1 MTELTGMTP
10 QELSD
15 WCKAQGMPA
24 FRGKQ
29 IFRWIHQGADFD
41 AMTNLPA
48 AMRAQLKEIAV
59 AQPVSIID
67 ERKSQIDDTVKFL
80 FGLKDGNCV
89 EGVLMHYHHGYTLC
103 ISTQVG
109 CRMGC
114 KFCASTLEG
123 CVRSLTA
130 GEMLGEV
137 LAANRYLDGKDRVHN
152 IVLMGSGEPLDNYDS
167 VCRFLRLLREED
179 GVNIGLRNVS
189 LSTCGLV
196 PKMYQFAEE
205 NLPVT
210 LSVSLHAPNDEIR
223 RQTMPVANAYPMDE
237 LLAACRNYIDKTGRR
252 VIFEYALVGGVNCEE
267 KHAIELASRLRG
279 MQCHVN
285 LIPLNAVEERHLK
298 GVNEQ
303 TVQRFLHKLEEL
315 HISATRRREMGDDIE
330 GACGQLRRKTLTTL
344 HGPAGRRSMSRKIRF
359 SKESQSS
366 LNDFFVHRSPEQPKS
381 KAEENLPAGILSA
394 FRTDVGKVRANNQD
408 APIVSEKLR
417 LYGVADGMGGHK
429 GGEVASTS
437 ARDDLLRELEGKT
450 PSVAALSGAIEEVNR
465 QIYHQQEH
473 DDALTGMGT
482 TLSVLWMSD
491 NFVYIG
497 HVGDSRVYLLRDG
510 EFKQMTLD
518 HSLVEQLVR
527 EGVLTEE
534 EAQNHPMRNIIT
546 RAIGTDESVE
556 VDVVVE
562 ERRKGDLWL
571 ACSDGLHGLVDDRQM
586 RDALRQYAPEKAAD
600 VLLKA
605 ALDAGGRDNVTLVI
619 VHDGEETA

>member
-152 IVLMGSGEPLDNYDS
+152 IVLMGSGEPLDNYDN
-167 VCRFLRLLREED
+167 VVKFLRILRME
-179 GVNIGLRNVS
+179 GGLCIGMRSVS

-196 PKMYQFAEE
+196 ENMRRFAQED
-205 NLPVT
+205 LPVT
-210 LSVSLHAPNDEIR
+210 LSLSLHAPNDEVR
-223 RQTMPVANAYPMDE
+223 KKLMPVARKYGMDDV
-237 LLAACRNYIDKTGRR
+237 LDACRYYIEKTGRR
-252 VIFEYALVGGVNCEE
+252 VIFEYALVHGVN
-267 KHAIELASRLRG
+267 ADPAQAVELAGRLRG

-285 LIPLNAVEERHLK
+285 LIPLNSVPERGLTGVTEREVDAFRHALEQK
-298 GVNEQ
+298 G
-303 TVQRFLHKLEEL
+303 
-315 HISATRRREMGDDIE
+315 ISVTRRREMGDDIE
-330 GACGQLRRKTLTTL
+330 GACGQLRR
-344 HGPAGRRSMSRKIRF
+344 RYI
-359 SKESQSS
+359 QDNN
-366 LNDFFVHRSPEQPKS
+366 LNT
-381 KAEENLPAGILSA
+381 EN
-394 FRTDVGKVRANNQD
+394 
-408 APIVSEKLR
+408 
-417 LYGVADGMGGHK
+417 
-429 GGEVASTS
+429 
-437 ARDDLLRELEGKT
+437 
-450 PSVAALSGAIEEVNR
+450 
-465 QIYHQQEH
+465 
-473 DDALTGMGT
+473 
-482 TLSVLWMSD
+482 
-491 NFVYIG
+491 
-497 HVGDSRVYLLRDG
+497 
-510 EFKQMTLD
+510 
-518 HSLVEQLVR
+518 
-527 EGVLTEE
+527 
-534 EAQNHPMRNIIT
+534 
-546 RAIGTDESVE
+546 
-556 VDVVVE
+556 
-562 ERRKGDLWL
+562 
-571 ACSDGLHGLVDDRQM
+571 
-586 RDALRQYAPEKAAD
+586 
-600 VLLKA
+600 
-605 ALDAGGRDNVTLVI
+605 
-619 VHDGEETA
+619 